1 MILTNKSLIGIQY
14 YITSLGNSKKYVF
27 NDEYI
32 NWKAFSV
39 EMHKEYSK
47 LENLL

>member
-1 MILTNKSLIGIQY
+1 MLYFNSTNG
-14 YITSLGNSKKYVF
+14 YVF